1 MALLVY
7 SRALAI
13 PMDAALMSAI
23 RDETAPSAKEGARLL
38 ALKSYDILDTPA
50 EEVFDEFAR
59 LAASIVGTPIALVS
73 LVDGYRQWFKAKV
86 GLDASETPRD
96 VAFCAH
102 AIGNSDVF
110 VIPDALKDERFVRN
124 PLVTD
129 GPKIRFYAGAPLITP
144 EGQALGTLCVIDY
157 VPRELT
163 AEQKDALQILSR
175 HVMAQL
181 ELRRRLSLFTRGDAP
196 RQKKLVALRRAIEAA
211 EFVLHYQPKIDMRTG
226 KIDGLEALLRWNR
239 PQHGLVSPADFI
251 PLLEE
256 SGLIL
261 EVGTWVLEQ
270 AATDSRDWLHR
281 GLGQQRIAVNVSP
294 LQLRNSDFVAQLRK
308 VLGPEGANRAPLDI
322 EITEGVLVDK
332 SEEVIQKLNE
342 IRHMGVRVAIDDFGT
357 GYSSLRYL
365 AHLPID
371 TLKIDRSFVT
381 AMTNNA
387 DDMAIVSSIISLAH
401 GLDINVV
408 AEGVESEEQYKL
420 LQLLRC
426 DQMQG
431 YLFSRPIAKDT
442 LEKMLQQEQV
452 ETAAESVVRLGEP
465 AKSRFAERRLISRK
479 PARSD
484 PPL

>member
-1 MALLVY
+1 M
-7 SRALAI
+7 
-13 PMDAALMSAI
+13 
-23 RDETAPSAKEGARLL
+23 
-38 ALKSYDILDTPA
+38 
-50 EEVFDEFAR
+50 
-59 LAASIVGTPIALVS
+59 
-73 LVDGYRQWFKAKV
+73 
-86 GLDASETPRD
+86 
-96 VAFCAH
+96 
-102 AIGNSDVF
+102 
-110 VIPDALKDERFVRN
+110 
-124 PLVTD
+124 
-129 GPKIRFYAGAPLITP
+129 
-144 EGQALGTLCVIDY
+144 
-157 VPRELT
+157 
-163 AEQKDALQILSR
+163 
-175 HVMAQL
+175 
-181 ELRRRLSLFTRGDAP
+181 
-196 RQKKLVALRRAIEAA
+196 
-211 EFVLHYQPKIDMRTG
+211 
-226 KIDGLEALLRWNR
+226 
-239 PQHGLVSPADFI
+239 
-251 PLLEE
+251 
-256 SGLIL
+256 
-261 EVGTWVLEQ
+261 
-270 AATDSRDWLHR
+270 
-281 GLGQQRIAVNVSP
+281 SP